1 MSSLK
6 NATVMDAKLPRYQV
20 KVTKDDLVFSAAHFI
35 TFNENECER
44 LHGHNYRTEVVIE
57 GPLDENS
64 YVVDFILLRETLRE
78 ITGILD
84 HHVLLPLRSKRIQV
98 TEKEKEVV
106 AQFQDRRWVF
116 PEEDCVL
123 LPVANTTAELLAEWI
138 GLRLKQV
145 LDEQKRFYPSMLRVE
160 VDECYGQRGICE
172 WSDKEAHCG
181 T

>member
-1 MSSLK
+1 M
-6 NATVMDAKLPRYQV
+6 
-20 KVTKDDLVFSAAHFI
+20 
-35 TFNENECER
+35 
-44 LHGHNYRTEVVIE
+44 
-57 GPLDENS
+57 
-64 YVVDFILLRETLRE
+64 
-78 ITGILD
+78 
-84 HHVLLPLRSKRIQV
+84 

-160 VDECYGQRGICE
+160 ADECSGQRGICD